1 MATFERIAWR
11 VLRGNL
17 YMNYA
22 EIAEPFHEPGREEPS
37 YKNVF
42 IIFAHGAEL
51 LAKIR
56 KISESM
62 GGTLYPVDASADR
75 RQEALREV
83 TSRIED
89 LQSVLY
95 STSATRRAELVR
107 LAENVSG
114 WGELVRKER
123 LIYATLNLFQRDS
136 SGKTFVAE
144 GWAPTADLPSIQ
156 LALRRATE
164 NSGTAASPVLQEI
177 PTSVTPPTYM
187 RVNKFTEGFQAL
199 ITAYGVASY
208 QEVNPGLFTVITFP
222 FLFAVMF
229 GDVGHGLLM
238 FSAALVMVL
247 HEDKL
252 AKVKDEIFVMFFY
265 GRYIVLLM
273 GAFAMFTGAMY
284 NDLFSKTMTLFTPGW
299 KYPRADGMVEAEQ
312 RGVYPIGLDP
322 TWHGTD
328 NALIFTNSLKM
339 KMSILIGVVHMVF
352 AICLQIPNHIHFK
365 RTKMIIAE
373 VVPQLLF
380 MLALFGYLS
389 WTIVYKWSIDWWAL
403 DKDGNHIHHNPP
415 GLLNMLIYMF
425 LAPGSVADDEQ
436 LYPGQAFFQ
445 VVLLLLAFACV
456 PWMLAAKPYLL
467 WKEATTAKQAGYQ
480 AVGSA
485 APAAD
490 DEEDEEYA
498 NGHSNGRTG
507 GAGAEHGEEEH
518 EEFELGEVIIHQV
531 IHVIEYCLGCISNT
545 ASYLRLWALSLAHAQ
560 LSEVLWNMT
569 LAIALPM
576 QGTAGVVMLTLMF
589 SVWFCL
595 TIAILCLMEGLS
607 AFLHALRLHWVEAGN
622 KHYAAAGY
630 QFEPLTFAIEE

>member
-1 MATFERIAWR
+1 MPTFERIAWR

-22 EIAEPFHEPGREEPS
+22 EIIEPIHEPGREDPL

-42 IIFAHGAEL
+42 IIFAHGVEL

-62 GGTLYPVDASADR
+62 GGTLYPVDADPDR

-95 STSATRRAELVR
+95 NTAATRRAELGA
-107 LAENVSG
+107 LSESVSG

-123 LIYATLNLFQRDS
+123 LIYATLNLFQRDP

-144 GWAPTADLPSIQ
+144 GWAPTADLAGIQ
-156 LALRRATE
+156 LALHRATE

-177 PTSVTPPTYM
+177 PTTVTPPTFM
-187 RVNKFTEGFQAL
+187 RINKFTEGFQSL

-229 GDVGHGLLM
+229 GDVGHGMLM

-247 HEDKL
+247 YEDRL

-273 GAFAMFTGAMY
+273 GAFAMFTGTMY

-299 KYPRADGMVEAEQ
+299 KYPHADGMIEAEQ
-312 RGVYPIGLDP
+312 IGVYPVGLDP

-339 KMSILIGVVHMVF
+339 KMSILLGVVHMVF
-352 AICLQIPNHIHFK
+352 SICLQIPNHIHFK
-365 RTKMIIAE
+365 RTKMIVAE

-389 WTIVYKWSIDWWAL
+389 WTIVYKWSIDWWEL
-403 DKDGNHIHHNPP
+403 DSDGNHVHHNPP

-425 LAPGSVADDEQ
+425 LAPGSVAEDEQ
-436 LYPGQAFFQ
+436 LYPGQAFLQ
-445 VVLLLLAFACV
+445 VVLLLSAFACV

-467 WKEATTAKQAGYQ
+467 WKEAKAAKQAGYQ
-480 AVGSA
+480 AVSMT
-485 APAAD
+485 D
-490 DEEDEEYA
+490 DEDTDGHA
-498 NGHSNGRTG
+498 DGHSNGHAAG
-507 GAGAEHGEEEH
+507 GQAGSEP
-518 EEFELGEVIIHQV
+518 EEFELGEAIIHQV

-576 QGTAGVVMLTLMF
+576 QGAIGVIMLFVMF

-630 QFEPLTFAIEE
+630 QFEPLTFALEE

>member
-22 EIAEPFHEPGREEPS
+22 EIAEPFHEPGREDPV

-56 KISESM
+56 KISEGM
-62 GGTLYPVDASADR
+62 GGTLYPVDANADR

-89 LQSVLY
+89 VRSVLY
-95 STSATRRAELVR
+95 SNSATRRAELIQ
-107 LAENVSG
+107 LADNVSR
-114 WGELVRKER
+114 WAELVRKER
-123 LIYATLNLFQRDS
+123 LIYATLNLFQRDT

-144 GWAPTADLPSIQ
+144 GWAPTADLAGIQ

-164 NSGTAASPVLQEI
+164 NSGVAASPVLQEI
-177 PTSVTPPTYM
+177 PTHVTPPTYM

-247 HEDKL
+247 YEDKL
-252 AKVKDEIFVMFFY
+252 AHVKDEIFSMFFY

-273 GAFAMFTGAMY
+273 GAFAIFTGTMY

-299 KYPRADGMVEAEQ
+299 KWPRADGMIEAEQ
-312 RGVYPIGLDP
+312 TGVYPIGLDP

-339 KMSILIGVVHMVF
+339 KMSILLGVAHMVF
-352 AICLQIPNHIHFK
+352 SICLQVPNHIHFK
-365 RTKMIIAE
+365 QTKMIMAE

-403 DKDGNHIHHNPP
+403 DKNGNHIHHNPP

-425 LAPGSVADDEQ
+425 LAPGSVAEDDQ
-436 LYPGQAFFQ
+436 LFTGQAFVQ
-445 VVLLLLAFACV
+445 VTLLLLAFACI

-467 WKEATTAKQAGYQ
+467 WKEHTAAKQAGYQ
-480 AVGSA
+480 AVGSSAQEDESGNGHA
-485 APAAD
+485 AGPSHTED
-490 DEEDEEYA
+490 DEHE
-498 NGHSNGRTG
+498 G
-507 GAGAEHGEEEH
+507 GEEG

-569 LAIALPM
+569 LAIALPLE
-576 QGTAGVVMLTLMF
+576 GTAGIIMLTVMF
-589 SVWFCL
+589 TVWFTL

-607 AFLHALRLHWVEAGN
+607 AFLHALRLHWVEGGN
-622 KHYAAAGY
+622 KHYAASGY
-630 QFEPLTFAIEE
+630 EFQPLTFAVEE